1 MEGGVAETL
10 RNHAALTHADMIVMG
25 AFMHSRFR
33 EMILGGV
40 TQSMLKEGRVPLL
53 LSY

>member
-1 MEGGVAETL
+1 
-10 RNHAALTHADMIVMG
+10 MIVMG

-33 EMILGGV
+33 EMLLGGV
-40 TQSMLKEGRVPLL
+40 TQSLLKHCPVPLF